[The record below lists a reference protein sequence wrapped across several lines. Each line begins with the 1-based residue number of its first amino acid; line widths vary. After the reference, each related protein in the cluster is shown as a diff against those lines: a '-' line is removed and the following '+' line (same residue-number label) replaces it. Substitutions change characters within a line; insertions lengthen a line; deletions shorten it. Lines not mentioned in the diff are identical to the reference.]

1 MAIIVLMLLPRPLSV
16 ADKSQETWIALPN
29 LAMFILTAAHP
40 EDQLQVLEPAFL
52 KCQSWMSLEL
62 VKSIIL

>member
-1 MAIIVLMLLPRPLSV
+1 
-16 ADKSQETWIALPN
+16 
-29 LAMFILTAAHP
+29 MFILTAAHP

-62 VKSIIL
+62 VPDYYFVIGYAYILRYADDTTLMQ